1 MEIPNS
7 LWISAGLSAYISEMK
22 TGHLATLLPW
32 MVLFAAPIAAVVMPP
47 TSEAAF
53 DLVAKRDDQIPF
65 CGGDD
70 TKDGVVWE
78 PKLEA
83 AQASAQGV
91 SPWKGTV
98 GWKGVQFGANGAWK
112 EFCRLKDC
120 TVSHCDPV
128 PCENDYLSR
137 TTLPLARLISPS
149 S

>member
-1 MEIPNS
+1 
-7 LWISAGLSAYISEMK
+7 MK
-22 TGHLATLLPW
+22 TGQLATLLPW
-32 MVLFAAPIAAVVMPP
+32 MVSFAAPIAAVVMPP

-53 DLVAKRDDQIPF
+53 DLVEKRNDQVPF

-83 AQASAQGV
+83 TQASAQA
-91 SPWKGTV
+91 KGTV

-128 PCENDYLSR
+128 PSENHYLSR
-137 TTLPLARLISPS
+137 TTLHLAGLISPS